1 MGMGTG
7 MGTFGMGM
15 GTFGMGMGTF
25 GMGMGAMSSMMS
37 GMLGSSGKACLNQL
51 SMLSEIL
58 PKEGLVFLAH
68 SWLEFVLG
76 PAVTIRNKNATNQL
90 KKRGSATSGCG
101 RFCSATTT
109 FPTELRTLP
118 PPPPRIA
125 LSLRPRLRL

>member
-90 KKRGSATSGCG
+90 KNEGARLQAAAGSVQLQQHSPPNC
-101 RFCSATTT
+101 
-109 FPTELRTLP
+109 ELCP
-118 PPPPRIA
+118 PPPPPPESR
-125 LSLRPRLRL
+125 SL